1 MSADGSGA
9 GLKPVVPFL
18 KYQADGSP
26 YLAGSRCGACG
37 EIFVGERKTC
47 AKCGGRGAMAPIQL
61 SDRGTLYNFTIV
73 HRSFPGVPVPFVSAI
88 VELEGGGALKG
99 NLIEV
104 EPDPAR
110 LSFDMPVEV
119 VFADAGKADKSGDRY
134 LSYFF
139 RPLRNSETRA

>member
-9 GLKPVVPFL
+9 GLKPMAPFL
-18 KYQADGSP
+18 KYRPDGSP

-37 EIFVGERKTC
+37 EVFVGERMAC
-47 AKCGGRGAMAPIQL
+47 AKCAARETMEPIRL
-61 SDRGTLYNFTIV
+61 SDRGKLYNFTVV
-73 HRSFPGVPVPFVSAI
+73 HRSFPGVAVPFVSAI

-99 NLIEV
+99 NLIDV
-104 EPDPAR
+104 EPDPAK

-119 VFADAGKADKSGDRY
+119 VFADAGKADKVGDRY